1 MKNKNFWEK
10 LKKDKK
16 PARIDGS
23 LGGPARNG
31 ESRGGAFFCLAPMAD
46 VTDAPFRR
54 IIAKYGKP
62 DVMWTEMVS
71 CDGITHKEPKISKR
85 DQQRYPARDRLAL
98 SFIYDESERPIVAQ
112 IFGGNPETFYE
123 TAKYLIEQGFDGI
136 DINMG
141 CPDHGINKQNAGA
154 NLIKSPELAKEIIL
168 ATKRG
173 AGNVPVSV
181 KTRIGYNKNEIATW
195 IPAILEAEPAAL
207 TIHGRTRKEM
217 SKVPAH
223 WDQIAKCVEL
233 AKGRNTVIIGNGDVK
248 SLEEGR
254 QRAEESG
261 VDGIMIGRGIFG
273 NPWLFNDKIK
283 KENLPLSEVLKV
295 LLEHTRLFEK
305 TFEGKKPFVLMRK
318 HFGSY
323 VGGFLGAKEL
333 RMKLMEVE
341 SADELEKAI
350 EPFL

>member
-1 MKNKNFWEK
+1 MKNKNFWKK
-10 LKKDKK
+10 LKDEK
-16 PARIDGS
+16 R
-23 LGGPARNG
+23 PARNG
-31 ESRGGAFFCLAPMAD
+31 EGRGGPFFCIAPMAD

-54 IIAKYGKP
+54 MFAKYGKP
-62 DVMWTEMVS
+62 DVAWTEMVS
-71 CDGITHKEPKISKR
+71 CDGMSHKKEEEDEKQPK
-85 DQQRYPARDRLAL
+85 YPARDRLAL

-123 TAKYLIEQGFDGI
+123 TAKYLVGQGFDGI

-173 AGNVPVSV
+173 AGDIPVSV
-181 KTRIGYNKNEIATW
+181 KTRIGYNKNEIDTW
-195 IPAILEAEPAAL
+195 IPALLEAEPAAL

-223 WDQIAKCVEL
+223 WDQITKCVEL
-233 AKGRNTVIIGNGDVK
+233 ARGTNTVIIGNGDVK

-261 VDGIMIGRGIFG
+261 VDGIMVGRGIFG
-273 NPWLFNDKIK
+273 NPWFFNENIK
-283 KENLPLSEVLKV
+283 KEDLPLSEVLKV
-295 LLEHTRLFEK
+295 LLEHTRLFE
-305 TFEGKKPFVLMRK
+305 EILGGKKPFVLMRK

-323 VGGFLGAKEL
+323 VGGFPGAKEL

-341 SADELEKAI
+341 SADEVEKVIA
-350 EPFL
+350 PYL

>member
-1 MKNKNFWEK
+1 MKNKNFWQK

-23 LGGPARNG
+23 LGGP
-31 ESRGGAFFCLAPMAD
+31 FFCLAPMAD
-46 VTDAPFRR
+46 VTDAPFRQ
-54 IIAKYGKP
+54 IIAKCGKP
-62 DVMWTEMVS
+62 DVIWTEMVS
-71 CDGITHKEPKISKR
+71 CDGIMHEGEEMMKG
-85 DQQRYPARDRLAL
+85 QRKHPARDRLAL

-123 TAKYLIEQGFDGI
+123 TAKYLVGLGFDGI

-141 CPDHGINKQNAGA
+141 CPDRGINKQNAGA
-154 NLIKSPELAKEIIL
+154 NLIKSPDLAKEIIK
-168 ATKRG
+168 ATKEG
-173 AGNVPVSV
+173 AGDIPVSV
-181 KTRIGYNKNEIATW
+181 KTRIGYNKNEIDTW
-195 IPAILEAEPAAL
+195 MPALLEAEPAAL

-233 AKGRNTVIIGNGDVK
+233 AKGTNTVIIGNGDVK

-254 QRAEESG
+254 QRAEETG

-273 NPWLFNDKIK
+273 NPWLLNDKIK
-283 KENLPLSEVLKV
+283 KADLPLSEILKV

-305 TFEGKKPFVLMRK
+305 TFEDKKPFVLMRK

-323 VGGFLGAKEL
+323 VGGFPGAKEL

-341 SADELEKAI
+341 SADELEKI
-350 EPFL
+350 INNYELPITN